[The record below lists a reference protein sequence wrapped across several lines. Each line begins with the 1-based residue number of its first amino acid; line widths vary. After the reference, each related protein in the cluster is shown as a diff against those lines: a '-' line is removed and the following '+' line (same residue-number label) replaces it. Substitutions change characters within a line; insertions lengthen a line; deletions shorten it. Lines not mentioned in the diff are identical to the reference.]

1 MMNKKTTHIIPL
13 ISIALLLLWIPVSL
27 DKLLHFEAFK
37 AGILRQ
43 PFSDTLGQVLIFLLL
58 PLEILVVGFIVSSRF
73 RLVGFGLSSLMM
85 AAFTGYIGIALLGAW
100 EKLPCGCG
108 SVISGMNWTQHFWFN
123 SFFLALSIWGY
134 YLQRGLH
141 RNSGSRPAAVE
152 GLSAKRQHKNIF
164 TNILNLIR

>member
-1 MMNKKTTHIIPL
+1 MKKKTTHIITL

-27 DKLLHFEAFK
+27 DKLLHFQAFK

-43 PFSDTLGQVLIFLLL
+43 PFSDTLGQVLIYTL
-58 PLEILVVGFIVSSRF
+58 PLLEIIAAISIASGRF
-73 RLVGFGLSSLMM
+73 RLVGFGLSSLLM

-108 SVISGMNWTQHFWFN
+108 SVISGMSWTQHFWFN
-123 SFFLALSIWGY
+123 LFFLALSIWGY

-141 RNSGSRPAAVE
+141 RNSGSRTAAVE
-152 GLSAKRQHKNIF
+152 GLSAKRQHKKF
-164 TNILNLIR
+164 FQTF

>member
-1 MMNKKTTHIIPL
+1 MKGKIHIITL

-27 DKLLHFEAFK
+27 DKLLHFQTFK

-58 PLEILVVGFIVSSRF
+58 PLELLVVGLIVSTRY
-73 RLVGFGLSSLMM
+73 RLVGFGLSSLLM

-108 SVISGMNWTQHFWFN
+108 SVISGMSWTQHFWFN
-123 SFFLALSIWGY
+123 LFFLAISIWGY
-134 YLQRGLH
+134 YLQRDLH
-141 RNSGSRPAAVE
+141 RNSGSRSVAVE
-152 GLSAKRQHKNIF
+152 GLSAKRQHKKQF
-164 TNILNLIR
+164 Y